1 MALSRIVKTNTVD
14 DSYFW
19 VKWELSDQDIA
30 SNKSNIS
37 WSCGVTP
44 GHKYY
49 VNAIKMSA
57 VTINNVQVY
66 AGGTYSNITDYK
78 EHTFA
83 SGTLD
88 ISHSSDG
95 SKTFTVSAFS
105 GQLWNYSYYL
115 TATAEAQSFA
125 LPTIPRSTVPVIG
138 EVVLGQTTI
147 IRLPRAVSSFTHTL
161 TYSFGSYSGIIAEG
175 AATDA
180 EWRDVPY
187 DFATQIPSS
196 PTGIGTLTC
205 KTYNGSTLIGTQSV
219 NFTVVVPNNS
229 ATQPSDA
236 ISISPVNSLAEPF
249 NSLYIQGR
257 TKAKITH
264 TAVGKYGT
272 AIKSYTATV
281 DGQTYTGQDVT
292 TEILSIPGS
301 RPITGTVTDNR
312 NIPGTT
318 TSSITVLAY
327 TPPSVERNTSEN
339 ALICARALAD
349 GTLDD
354 DGTSL
359 YIACSRKYSSL
370 YGNNSAS
377 VQVRY
382 KAESSEWSD
391 WVTFFSENAAV
402 AGVAVAGIAVAGG
415 TGATG
420 DNYSGVIE
428 GITLVVESPYTIE
441 LRAVDRLGESG
452 GTLSFAISTSEA
464 TVDLGEGGNSVG
476 VGRRAHVGTEKRLD
490 VAWNSTFEK
499 DVRVSGDLSV
509 GDLTSLKAALVDIF
523 HPVGEYYSSSNPTNP
538 AELFGGTWEEVRGR
552 FLFAEDDAHPAGATG
567 GEEKH
572 TLTTSEIPYHNHNI
586 GQEGN
591 TSKILP
597 TQIAVNDSSQSEYVT
612 TLQGGAS
619 GWYKSSVA
627 WDGRISTRNQTSPYG
642 QAHNNMPPYLSVY
655 IWHRIA

>member
-1 MALSRIVKTNTVD
+1 MALSRIVKTNTVY

-19 VKWELSDQDIA
+19 VKWELSDQNIA
-30 SNKSNIS
+30 GNKSTIS

-44 GHKYY
+44 GHKFYS
-49 VNAIKMSA
+49 NAVKMSA
-57 VTINNVQVY
+57 VTINGSQVY

-78 EHTFA
+78 ERTLA

-125 LPTIPRSTVPVIG
+125 LPTIPRATVPVIG
-138 EVVLGQTTI
+138 EVVLGQTVTI
-147 IRLPRAVSSFTHTL
+147 GLPRAVSSFTHTL
-161 TYSFGSYSGIIAEG
+161 TYTFGSSSGTIAEG
-175 AATDA
+175 AGTEAQ
-180 EWRDVPY
+180 WRDVPY
-187 DFATQIPSS
+187 DLATQIPSS

-229 ATQPSDA
+229 ATQPSDT
-236 ISISPVNSLAEPF
+236 ISISPVSSLAEPF

-272 AIKSYTATV
+272 AIRSYTATV
-281 DGQTYTGQDVT
+281 DGQTYTGQDIT

-301 RPITGTVTDNR
+301 RSITGIVTDNR
-312 NIPGTT
+312 EISGTT

-391 WVTFFSENAAV
+391 WVTFFSENEAV

-428 GITLVVESPYTIE
+428 GITLAVESPYTIE

-476 VGRRAHVGTEKRLD
+476 VGRRAHIGTEKRLD

-509 GDLTSLKAALVDIF
+509 GNLTSLKAALVDIF
-523 HPVGEYYSSSNPTNP
+523 YPVGSIYMSVNATNP
-538 AELFGGTWEEVRGR
+538 KDLFGGTWEQIKGR
-552 FLFAEDDAHPAGATG
+552 FLLGMSSSYPAGSQG
-567 GEEKH
+567 GEATH
-572 TLTTSEIPYHNHNI
+572 TLTANEMPQHTHQYIDYW
-586 GQEGN
+586 
-591 TSKILP
+591 TV
-597 TQIAVNDSSQSEYVT
+597 AA
-612 TLQGGAS
+612 AS
-619 GWYKSSVA
+619 GTGRQAVKFNNNNYSSES
-627 WDGRISTRNQTSPYG
+627 GGLSTRSSGSG
-642 QAHNNMPPYLSVY
+642 QAHNNMPPYLAVY
-655 IWHRIA
+655 IWKRTA